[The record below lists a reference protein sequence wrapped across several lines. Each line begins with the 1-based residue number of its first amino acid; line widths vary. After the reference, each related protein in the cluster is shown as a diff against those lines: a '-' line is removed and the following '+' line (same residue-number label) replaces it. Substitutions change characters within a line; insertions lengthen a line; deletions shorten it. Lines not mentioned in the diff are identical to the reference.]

1 MTPPPV
7 VGDVTGDGTP
17 DVVAVTNDGGVHV
30 VDPATGAVRGSYGR
44 DASLFTHATL
54 ADTDSVERSS
64 TGSAAQPR
72 NGDGRKEV
80 YVVYGDG
87 VAVAL
92 SVQSSNSS
100 SS

>member
-7 VGDVTGDGTP
+7 IGDVTGDGTLEI
-17 DVVAVTNDGGVHV
+17 VAVTNDGGVHV
-30 VDPATGAVRGSYGR
+30 VNPATGAVRGSYER
-44 DASLFTHATL
+44 DARLFTHATL
-54 ADTDSVERSS
+54 ADTDS
-64 TGSAAQPR
+64 
-72 NGDGRKEV
+72 DGRNEV